1 MDWQLQSAGTSVQ
14 IEPEGGSAK
23 MFHELCDNKGPTVT
37 IFFNTDNNV
46 YGGIFH
52 RTGMVPEAGVQT
64 RERFCLNCI
73 LLVSGNQ

>member
-23 MFHELCDNKGPTVT
+23 MFQLEEPTVT
-37 IFFNTDNNV
+37 IFLTTDNNV

-52 RTGMVPEAGVQT
+52 RTGMVSEAGVQT